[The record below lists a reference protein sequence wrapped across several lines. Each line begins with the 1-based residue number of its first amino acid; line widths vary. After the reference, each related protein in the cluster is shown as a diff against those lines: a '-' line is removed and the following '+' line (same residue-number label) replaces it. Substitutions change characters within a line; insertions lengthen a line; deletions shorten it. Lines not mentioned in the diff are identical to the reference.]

1 MANKF
6 FETDDQIKEMV
17 INKFKE
23 LGLEGCGIK
32 LQVISTTKQK
42 DVVKVVKTSEPTEFL
57 TDTDHAIQIFIYE
70 DVFINM
76 LDDESQNFILE
87 FALDSVWFNSDKDKV
102 MIEKNPYQPLF
113 NMRKKY
119 GDRADELLES
129 TYIAIK
135 QHEDMIKE

>member
-57 TDTDHAIQIFIYE
+57 TDTNHAIQIFIYE
-70 DVFINM
+70 DVFSNM
-76 LDDESQNFILE
+76 LDDEARNFILE
-87 FALDSVWFNSDKDKV
+87 FAFDSVWFNSDKDKV

-113 NMRKKY
+113 DMRKKY